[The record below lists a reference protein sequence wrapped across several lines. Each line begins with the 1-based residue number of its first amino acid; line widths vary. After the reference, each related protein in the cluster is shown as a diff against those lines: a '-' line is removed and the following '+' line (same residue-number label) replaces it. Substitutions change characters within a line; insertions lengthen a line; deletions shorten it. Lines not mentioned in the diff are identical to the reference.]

1 MSNHHVK
8 WTVRKTADGW
18 TGEATIAIAPGASVT
33 ARARGTSR
41 GDAAA
46 RTFAALDAVTR
57 SPLVAS
63 LLPPGAGAALQAAR
77 KVASFVSR
85 LTRRRRRAGQQV
97 SGAAVARALRARGLP
112 DAMVRVGYACA
123 S

>member
-1 MSNHHVK
+1 MTNHHVK
-8 WTVRKTADGW
+8 WTIKRTSDGW

-33 ARARGTSR
+33 ARARGPSR

-63 LLPPGAGAALQAAR
+63 LLPPGAAPAVRAAR
-77 KVASFVSR
+77 SVAMAVARFV
-85 LTRRRRRAGQQV
+85 RRRSRAGARV
-97 SGAAVARALRARGLP
+97 SGAAVARALRRRGMP
-112 DAMVRVGYACA
+112 DAIVRVGYACA